1 MRAVAQLAECYFEL
15 WREARDPKEKAAL
28 RCECDAVEGYFT
40 ERFSGVNPKWTR
52 AAGDDVLRMAGREMT
67 TGSRAQ
73 SQHLYD
79 MYFKL
84 YPTHYNAAQ
93 MAMSLGTAAY
103 KAEDYAQAIHYY
115 DTVLTQYSNSTHRA
129 NALKMN
135 SVCYGKL
142 GEEAKQIEYLKLYL
156 GEAKMAADLVQSRLS
171 LATIERNRGLA
182 LYAEASTNTV
192 EETAAELRK
201 AAAVMVL
208 SAVKDYRQTVKAA
221 EAGLASPLS
230 SSEDKEKMA
239 TSRDFALYL
248 EGDTW
253 QRLQQPIGKMDVK
266 KFLELA
272 AKCYSDYLEKS
283 PKGKFAP
290 QALVM
295 LGTVYTAQGDAAK
308 SKEAF
313 ARLAKDF
320 PQSDEAKNS
329 VPRFAKALMDMGR
342 KAEAV
347 EQYEQMVKTS
357 GNYTASQFIAA
368 GDALVDFKAYALPEG
383 ARTREGQAE
392 REVHRGARADRRGEG
407 TLRRGSQRRGARGA
421 RQVHRE
427 ELEQRARGGCVPDAR
442 EGGLRGRAQG
452 AREQP
457 PHEVLQRGC
466 GRRQEGA
473 QLPQGS

>member
-1 MRAVAQLAECYFEL
+1 MKMQRILMAIVAVLLLSSCEKVVMEEPETPEEHVNLILRITGFEQIPFDTRASTDITELCSRISFVLFKDGDKVKELKQKSGDSDFGTAALSLPEGNYRLVVIAHNGEGNATVSSADKITFQNNVVSDTFYYYGEVKVDNNLNSLELVLSRPVSMFRFEITDNMPDNVRKMQFKTANAAYREARWADAKKAYHEVLTQYPETENSVRAVAQLAECYFEL

-79 MYFKL
+79 MYFRL

-142 GEEAKQIEYLKLYL
+142 GEEAKQIEYLKQYL

-208 SAVKDYRQTVKAA
+208 SA
-221 EAGLASPLS
+221 SPRHS
-230 SSEDKEKMA
+230 PRPKTRRRWRPAA
-239 TSRDFALYL
+239 TSRCILRATP
-248 EGDTW
+248 GSACSS
-253 QRLQQPIGKMDVK
+253 R
-266 KFLELA
+266 
-272 AKCYSDYLEKS
+272 S
-283 PKGKFAP
+283 
-290 QALVM
+290 
-295 LGTVYTAQGDAAK
+295 
-308 SKEAF
+308 
-313 ARLAKDF
+313 
-320 PQSDEAKNS
+320 
-329 VPRFAKALMDMGR
+329 GR
-342 KAEAV
+342 W
-347 EQYEQMVKTS
+347 T
-357 GNYTASQFIAA
+357 
-368 GDALVDFKAYALPEG
+368 
-383 ARTREGQAE
+383 
-392 REVHRGARADRRGEG
+392 
-407 TLRRGSQRRGARGA
+407 
-421 RQVHRE
+421 
-427 ELEQRARGGCVPDAR
+427 
-442 EGGLRGRAQG
+442 
-452 AREQP
+452 
-457 PHEVLQRGC
+457 
-466 GRRQEGA
+466 
-473 QLPQGS
+473 